1 MSEQSNRELIVRHFD
16 EIFNRGNLAFVE
28 EAYTENAIIHDAIL
42 PNVPAGPG
50 GIRRYVR
57 TYGEPVPDIHFEV
70 QELIADGDTMAAQWI
85 ASGTQVGTLLGL
97 PSTGRRVEA
106 SGVSVY
112 RMEEGRIAEAWVYW
126 DVIALLKSLGVE
138 FKLKPIEAHA

>member
-28 EAYTENAIIHDAIL
+28 EAYTEDAIIHDAIL
-42 PNVPAGPG
+42 PSVPPGPG

-138 FKLKPIEAHA
+138 FKLKPIEARA

>member
-16 EIFNRGNLAFVE
+16 EVFNRGNLAFVE

>member
-138 FKLKPIEAHA
+138 FSLKATK